1 MFLVTA
7 VVDVVMKSLLLER
20 LLVMARYIESYRIS
34 RYWRHI
40 ESYPYRDNYRS
51 NEFDIP
57 HYSRKS
63 RCRQQTTRI
72 AIGIIN
78 KESDGR
84 AGSNYLH
91 IPRRE
96 GAFSTLADRRRVCEM
111 SVSARLGWGYVCPV
125 HLEGSWRL
133 AYALIRRNL
142 LYYCCRNT

>member
-72 AIGIIN
+72 AN
-78 KESDGR
+78 RYRHHQQRERRTGR
-84 AGSNYLH
+84 KQLPSHSKTG
-91 IPRRE
+91 
-96 GAFSTLADRRRVCEM
+96 
-111 SVSARLGWGYVCPV
+111 GY
-125 HLEGSWRL
+125 
-133 AYALIRRNL
+133 I
-142 LYYCCRNT
+142 